1 VEQTAIYTERQN
13 RILTML
19 SRLQRIN
26 VQDLTRKLGV
36 SEVTIRKDLS
46 FLEERG
52 KLVRVRGG
60 ARLAEDGKRLRTVDI
75 RIGEQRAEK
84 RAIAARAL
92 TLIREGENIFI
103 DSGSTC
109 ACLAALL
116 RDRELRVM
124 TNSLD
129 VLNELAGAPGIA
141 LLSTG
146 GSFRPEARSFIGP
159 TALANLKN
167 CQIDTCF
174 IGATGFTVEGIFTSQ
189 NTLESQLKSA
199 VLRASGRRIVL
210 ADHTKFGRSAFSVFA
225 RARDIDVLITDAG
238 LVEVEAFGRLGME
251 LLRAEA
257 EENQIKQ

>member
-1 VEQTAIYTERQN
+1 
-13 RILTML
+13 ML
-19 SRLQRIN
+19 SRLQRID
-26 VQDLTRKLGV
+26 VQDLTEKLGV

-60 ARLAEDGKRLRTVDI
+60 ARLAEDGQRLRTIDT
-75 RIGEQRAEK
+75 RLGEQRAEK
-84 RAIAARAL
+84 QAIAARAL
-92 TLIREGENIFI
+92 ALVREGENIFI

-109 ACLAALL
+109 ACLAGLL
-116 RDRELRVM
+116 HDRELRVM

-129 VLNELAGAPGIA
+129 VLNELAAAPGIS

-167 CQIDTCF
+167 FQIDTCF
-174 IGATGFTVEGIFTSQ
+174 MGTTGFTAEGVFSSQ

-199 VLRASGRRIVL
+199 VIQASGRRVML
-210 ADHTKFGRSAFSVFA
+210 VDHSKFGKSAFSVFA

-238 LVEVEAFGRLGME
+238 FPGLEALRPLGME
-251 LLRAEA
+251 LLSAPP
-257 EENQIKQ
+257 QLP